1 MSQESADTPSLPEQ
15 PKAPN
20 PSADSGVIPRI
31 ESPPADASGLL
42 PTDAELDVATLDPL
56 VALKLLAKGVQAL
69 SEITGEVLPSPAISR
84 PTAPSIVELRGQLVR
99 RPSIP
104 GTPPSSVPSDDI
116 KAATFKTV
124 QLGSPEALLSEPTV
138 VVEGPSRRDQDQID
152 TIARKF
158 YSKKP
163 PPISIEDYLLRLHR
177 YCPMSTAVYLAAA
190 VYIYRM
196 AVEDRSVPV
205 TVRTVHRLLLGCLR
219 IAMKALED
227 LSYPHQRFAGVGGVS
242 EKELAKLEI
251 SVCYL
256 TNFDLK
262 VDNTMLQ
269 NKIRSMQRICLRP
282 KSNIANFTL
291 SLPSRVR
298 QAVEAA

>member
-1 MSQESADTPSLPEQ
+1 MGQETDTTSLPEQ

-20 PSADSGVIPRI
+20 PSSDSGVIPRI
-31 ESPPADASGLL
+31 ATPPADPSATSL
-42 PTDAELDVATLDPL
+42 TDTDLDVATLDPL
-56 VALKLLAKGVQAL
+56 IALKLLANGVQAL

-84 PTAPSIVELRGQLVR
+84 PTAPAIVELRGQLVR
-99 RPSIP
+99 RPSMP
-104 GTPPSSVPSDDI
+104 GTPPSSVPSDDL
-116 KAATFKTV
+116 KSPAFQNV
-124 QLGSPEALLSEPTV
+124 QIGSPEALLSEPTV
-138 VVEGPSRRDQDQID
+138 VVEGPTRKDREQID
-152 TIARKF
+152 TISRKF
-158 YSKKP
+158 YSKRP

-205 TVRTVHRLLLGCLR
+205 TVRTVHRLLLGSLR

-262 VDNTMLQ
+262 VDNAMLQ
-269 NKIRSMQRICLRP
+269 SKIRSLQRVSVRP
-282 KSNIANFTL
+282 KANLSNFTL
-291 SLPSRVR
+291 NLPTRVR
-298 QAVEAA
+298 QTVEAV